1 MEPVSFAELIRSS
14 QKVDEPVSWSTSQ
27 IVKKGTA
34 TDCGAV
40 FSEKWAGAASNRRHQ
55 DFQAVATPQTPLER
69 KRNRPSHCQ
78 LRTWAVWCGLMRLQ
92 AQVAEEGLEQP
103 HEPCGVE
110 VVSETPGATSD
121 VNLLIVESIVD
132 QLRRQLTP
140 TALDQLVALL
150 ASAGDRQPTNP
161 TAVARGEGGDIS
173 TVLP

>member
-1 MEPVSFAELIRSS
+1 MP
-14 QKVDEPVSWSTSQ
+14 
-27 IVKKGTA
+27 
-34 TDCGAV
+34 
-40 FSEKWAGAASNRRHQ
+40 
-55 DFQAVATPQTPLER
+55 
-69 KRNRPSHCQ
+69 
-78 LRTWAVWCGLMRLQ
+78 RT

-103 HEPCGVE
+103 HEPCGLE

-161 TAVARGEGGDIS
+161 TVVARGEGGDIS